1 MSRQLRSGI
10 RKEPESLL
18 RGKHTQGHHLG
29 LRVIAEEADDEVGY
43 HFGLFGENGVAAMRN
58 FDIPGLGAQCHR
70 RLASGRHRSH
80 RVVEWLDD

>member
-18 RGKHTQGHHLG
+18 RGNTHEVTILG
-29 LRVIAEEADDEVGY
+29 LRVIAEEAADEVGY

-70 RLASGRHRSH
+70 RLASGRHRAQH
-80 RVVEWLDD
+80 VVDWLDD